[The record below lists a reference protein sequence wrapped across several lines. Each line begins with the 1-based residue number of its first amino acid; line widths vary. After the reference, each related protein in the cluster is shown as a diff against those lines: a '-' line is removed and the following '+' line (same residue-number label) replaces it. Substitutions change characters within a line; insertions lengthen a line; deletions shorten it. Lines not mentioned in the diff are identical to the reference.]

1 MYSIFK
7 NRVIPV
13 FFAVDDRYAPF
24 LAVTL
29 QSILEYASRRDD
41 YRIYI
46 LIDELSENHRNEL
59 KKAERKN
66 FSIEF
71 VEVGHRLAALGDL
84 HVRDYYTKATYYRF
98 LIPTLFPQYD
108 KGLYLD
114 CDIILLGDLARLYDI
129 PLGWNLV
136 GAVTDEVITDIPVFR
151 RYAEKVLGLC
161 GEDYF
166 NAGILSMNLKEMRRA
181 DLLGALNRLMEH
193 YTFRVA
199 QDQDYLNV
207 LCHGRVAYLP
217 LAWNKTAFPNAEEG
231 PRPMLVHFKINWKP
245 WHYRGVAFERE
256 FWNFAFRTGYYREL
270 LTMRQQYSAEDRE
283 RDCRQYEGLMALA
296 RQETEAS
303 RESCPLAYAVAR
315 QKGA

>member
-7 NRVIPV
+7 TRVIPV

-29 QSILEYASRRDD
+29 QSILEYASQRDD

-46 LIDELSENHRNEL
+46 LIDQLSETHRNEL

-71 VEVGHRLAALGDL
+71 VEVGNRLAALGDL

-129 PLGWNLV
+129 PLGRNLV

-151 RYAEKVLGLC
+151 NYAEKVLGLC

-166 NAGILSMNLKEMRRA
+166 NAGILSMNLKEMRRVN
-181 DLLGALNRLMEH
+181 LLGALNRLMERH
-193 YTFRVA
+193 TFRVA

-207 LCHGRVAYLP
+207 LCHQRVAYLP
-217 LAWNKTAFPNAEEG
+217 LGWNKTAFPNAEEG

-256 FWNFAFRTGYYREL
+256 FWNFAFRTTYYREL
-270 LTMRQQYSAEDRE
+270 TALRDGYSKEDQMRDAQ
-283 RDCRQYEGLMALA
+283 QYEGLMALA
-296 RQETEAS
+296 RQEAEQAGYPS
-303 RESCPLAYAVAR
+303 PLEFAVAR
-315 QKGA
+315 QRGA